1 MIKTTINQIT
11 FEKID
16 AQRVVIH
23 FLTLS
28 KDYDEAL
35 RIAKK
40 IGLGA
45 RKYHNKKF
53 GGGIAFN
60 VPFDSSGLEKL
71 SNKIFAQ
78 IHARKNPILEA

>member
-1 MIKTTINQIT
+1 MKKINLTKTTINQIT

-16 AQRVVIH
+16 AERVVIH
-23 FLTLS
+23 FLALS
-28 KDYDEAL
+28 KEYDDAL

-60 VPFDSSGLEKL
+60 VPFDSSDLEKL
-71 SNKIFAQ
+71 SNKINALL
-78 IHARKNPILEA
+78 N

>member
-1 MIKTTINQIT
+1 MTKTTINKIT

-16 AQRVVIH
+16 AERVVIH

-28 KDYDEAL
+28 KDYDDAF

-45 RKYHNKKF
+45 RKYLNKKF

-71 SNKIFAQ
+71 SNKINAFL
-78 IHARKNPILEA
+78 N

>member
-1 MIKTTINQIT
+1 MKQTINNIT

-16 AQRVVIH
+16 SERVVIH

-28 KDYDEAL
+28 KDYNDAL

-40 IGLGA
+40 IGFGA

-60 VPFDSSGLEKL
+60 VSFNDIVALELL
-71 SNKIFAQ
+71 SKKINAF
-78 IHARKNPILEA
+78 IN

>member
-1 MIKTTINQIT
+1 MKQTINNIT

-16 AQRVVIH
+16 SDRVVIH
-23 FLTLS
+23 FLALS
-28 KDYDEAL
+28 KDYNDAL

-40 IGLGA
+40 IGFGA

-60 VPFDSSGLEKL
+60 VSFIDNAGLELL
-71 SNKIFAQ
+71 SDKINAF
-78 IHARKNPILEA
+78 IN

>member
-1 MIKTTINQIT
+1 MTKTTINKIT

-16 AQRVVIH
+16 AERVVIH

-28 KDYDEAL
+28 KDYDDAL

-71 SNKIFAQ
+71 SNKINAFL
-78 IHARKNPILEA
+78 N

>member
-1 MIKTTINQIT
+1 MKQTINNIT

-16 AQRVVIH
+16 SERVVIH
-23 FLTLS
+23 FLALS
-28 KDYDEAL
+28 KDYNDAL

-40 IGLGA
+40 IGCGA

-60 VPFDSSGLEKL
+60 VSFNDIIALELL
-71 SNKIFAQ
+71 SKKINAF
-78 IHARKNPILEA
+78 IN

>member
-1 MIKTTINQIT
+1 MKETINNIT

-16 AQRVVIH
+16 SERVVIH

-28 KDYDEAL
+28 KDYSDAL

-40 IGLGA
+40 IGFGA

-60 VPFDSSGLEKL
+60 VSFIDSAGLELL
-71 SNKIFAQ
+71 SKKINAF
-78 IHARKNPILEA
+78 IN